1 MVIEYFDDPT
11 VAVLY
16 GWKLGET
23 TWRMVAP
30 PFKGDLRQLLV
41 AQQGESDALFAVT
54 SGAKGIAIQS
64 YLP

>member
-1 MVIEYFDDPT
+1 MVLEYFGDPT
-11 VAVLY
+11 TAVLY

-30 PFKGDLRQLLV
+30 SLKGDVRQLLAV
-41 AQQGESDALFAVT
+41 RQADSDALFAVI
-54 SGAKGIAIQS
+54 SGKTITIQS